1 MLAANNIASPH
12 TASAAIIVFMVGA
25 PDISC
30 VTIFNLRETGIS
42 GRWRVAMDTS
52 IESIQ
57 DVLEETAGLDFG
69 PKRRRS
75 LETNCGSQRT
85 RPWGS

>member
-1 MLAANNIASPH
+1 
-12 TASAAIIVFMVGA
+12 
-25 PDISC
+25 
-30 VTIFNLRETGIS
+30 
-42 GRWRVAMDTS
+42 MDTS

-69 PKRRRS
+69 PEPERRRS
-75 LETNCGSQRT
+75 LETNCGSQGT